1 MTGKI
6 IKTLR
11 TSAGLTQQELA
22 DVLELDRSSVGKYEA
37 GTHPSPE
44 VMLKISAFFH
54 VSVDY
59 LYGLQAN
66 TPLIAKD
73 EAEAKLLTMFRKTD
87 GIPLEK
93 RTEIAEYIGATIDM
107 YLKALGSTPSDL

>member
-1 MTGKI
+1 MTSKI

-11 TSAGLTQQELA
+11 TAAGLTQQELA
-22 DVLELDRSSVGKYEA
+22 NVLELDRSSVGKYES

-44 VMLKISAFFH
+44 VMLKISAFFN

-59 LYGLQAN
+59 LYGLQASD
-66 TPLIAKD
+66 PLCAKD

-93 RTEIAEYIGATIDM
+93 RAEIADYIGATIDM
-107 YLKALGSTPSDL
+107 YLKALGSVPGDR